1 MGKAWANKEGKK
13 GTEMFKHM
21 RIMLNMFL
29 TNAGSKAYKG
39 KFINDKAHQ
48 NFCDMIDNANMMSS
62 NCDTKGAPK
71 LNYFS
76 YLIKHFKLGQKKPTV
91 PKKPVKVVKPVV
103 KPSKPVP
110 TGSGKGRFGDL
121 TFLDTEAHFTHAKGL
136 RQKFLASQKTLVAT
150 RARLANAYFN
160 ANDRLAVSRRT
171 AAAKL
176 AALTAAKKAH
186 AAATAERVRLTK
198 LVEDQEKAARD
209 AKGVWTAAKR
219 RHVASNLIWL
229 GLKLKLKKAN
239 GVVDATTKTL
249 GENKKTA
256 KKAKKAQDDQ
266 QTQVNTDHAKIAPA
280 QKKAKAAADA
290 LAKTV
295 TALTA
300 AETDAATKKTAE
312 GTAQTAHNAAQKAKA
327 AALTEHTR
335 SKAAAIAAHNAAV
348 THVKDGK
355 LDW

>member
-1 MGKAWANKEGKK
+1 
-13 GTEMFKHM
+13 
-21 RIMLNMFL
+21 
-29 TNAGSKAYKG
+29 
-39 KFINDKAHQ
+39 
-48 NFCDMIDNANMMSS
+48 MSS

-103 KPSKPVP
+103 KPSKPVTP
-110 TGSGKGRFGDL
+110 VGGKGRFGDL
-121 TFLDTEAHFTHAKGL
+121 TFLDTEAHFKHAKGL

-219 RHVASNLIWL
+219 RHVASNLIWT
-229 GLKLKLKKAN
+229 GLKLVLKKAN

-312 GTAQTAHNAAQKAKA
+312 GTAQTAHNAA
-327 AALTEHTR
+327 
-335 SKAAAIAAHNAAV
+335 V
-348 THVKDGK
+348 THVKAGK

>member
-1 MGKAWANKEGKK
+1 MA
-13 GTEMFKHM
+13 
-21 RIMLNMFL
+21 
-29 TNAGSKAYKG
+29 
-39 KFINDKAHQ
+39 
-48 NFCDMIDNANMMSS
+48 
-62 NCDTKGAPK
+62 
-71 LNYFS
+71 
-76 YLIKHFKLGQKKPTV
+76 KPT
-91 PKKPVKVVKPVV
+91 PPHPLIPSPPPVEPVA
-103 KPSKPVP
+103 P
-110 TGSGKGRFGDL
+110 GSGKGRFGDL

-160 ANDRLAVSRRT
+160 ANDRLAASRRT

-176 AALTAAKKAH
+176 RALTAAKKAH
-186 AAATAERVRLTK
+186 ADATAERVRLEK
-198 LVEDQEKAARD
+198 LVEDQEKAAHD
-209 AKGVWTAAKR
+209 AKDVWTGAKQT
-219 RHVASNLIWL
+219 HDASNLIWL
-229 GLKLKLKKAN
+229 RLKRELKTAN

-249 GENKKTA
+249 AADKETA
-256 KKAKKAQDDQ
+256 EKAKKAQDDQ
-266 QTQVNTDHAKIAPA
+266 QTVVNTDHAAIAPA
-280 QKKAKAAADA
+280 QKKAEAAADA

-300 AETDAATKKTAE
+300 ATTDAATKKTAE

>member
-1 MGKAWANKEGKK
+1 
-13 GTEMFKHM
+13 MFKHM
-21 RIMLNMFL
+21 RYQLNKLL
-29 TNAGSKAYKG
+29 TRASSKNNG
-39 KFINDKAHQ
+39 KVKIINDENHQ
-48 NFCDMIDNANMMSS
+48 TYSDMIDDANMMSD
-62 NCDTKGAPK
+62 NCKHKDAPK
-71 LNYFS
+71 LNY
-76 YLIKHFKLGQKKPTV
+76 LGLVIQHFRLGEKKGTD
-91 PKKPVKVVKPVV
+91 PKKPDGKTDTSTSVDPVT
-103 KPSKPVP
+103 PPVEP
-110 TGSGKGRFGDL
+110 VAPGSGKGRFGDL

-160 ANDRLAVSRRT
+160 ANDRLAASRRT

-176 AALTAAKKAH
+176 RALTAAKKAH
-186 AAATAERVRLTK
+186 ADATAERVRLEK
-198 LVEDQEKAARD
+198 LVEDQEKAAHD
-209 AKGVWTAAKR
+209 AKDVWTGAKQT
-219 RHVASNLIWL
+219 HDASNLIWL
-229 GLKLKLKKAN
+229 RLKRELKTAN

-249 GENKKTA
+249 AADKETA
-256 KKAKKAQDDQ
+256 EKAKKAQDDQ
-266 QTQVNTDHAKIAPA
+266 QTVVNTDHAAIAPA
-280 QKKAKAAADA
+280 QKKAEAAADA

-300 AETDAATKKTAE
+300 ATTDAATKKTAE

>member
-1 MGKAWANKEGKK
+1 
-13 GTEMFKHM
+13 MFKHM
-21 RIMLNMFL
+21 RSQLNALL
-29 TNAGSKAYKG
+29 TRASSKAFKG

-48 NFCDMIDNANMMSS
+48 KFMDMIDDANMMSD
-62 NCDTKGAPK
+62 NCKHKGAPK
-71 LNYFS
+71 LNY
-76 YLIKHFKLGQKKPTV
+76 LGLVIQHFRLGEPDINTSV
-91 PKKPVKVVKPVV
+91 IPVTP
-103 KPSKPVP
+103 
-110 TGSGKGRFGDL
+110 GSGKGRFGDL

-160 ANDRLAVSRRT
+160 ANDRLAASRRT

-176 AALTAAKKAH
+176 LALTAAKKAH
-186 AAATAERVRLTK
+186 ADATAERVRLEK
-198 LVEDQEKAARD
+198 LVEDQEKAAHD
-209 AKGVWTAAKR
+209 AKDVWTGAKQT
-219 RHVASNLIWL
+219 HDASNLIWL
-229 GLKLKLKKAN
+229 RLKRELKEAN

-249 GENKKTA
+249 AADKETA
-256 KKAKKAQDDQ
+256 EKAKKAQDDQ
-266 QTQVNTDHAKIAPA
+266 QTVVNTDHAAIAPA
-280 QKKAKAAADA
+280 QKKAEAAADA
-290 LAKTV
+290 LETTE

-300 AETDAATKKTAE
+300 ATTDAATKKTAE

-327 AALTEHTR
+327 AALTEHRR